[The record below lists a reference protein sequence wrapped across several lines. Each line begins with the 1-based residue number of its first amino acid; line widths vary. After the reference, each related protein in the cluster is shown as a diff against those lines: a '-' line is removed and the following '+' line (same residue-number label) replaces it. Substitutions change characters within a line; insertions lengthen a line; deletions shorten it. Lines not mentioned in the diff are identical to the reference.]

1 MSIRGS
7 KLAQT
12 KKEFKENST
21 LNKKIDST
29 ESKTTNNIEEK
40 QEDNSPQI
48 KVDYKSSNY
57 FYNDEDYFKG
67 YPYKRLDYYNTNDN
81 KRKYN
86 IESNSSHITVEN
98 EDGIIKY
105 IPNNK
110 MNYNYQYNNYND
122 ISPKKNN
129 NYIEISS
136 HKNLDYYDDNENS
149 EYSENNDNENIYY
162 DNENEEYENR
172 PKMRKYNQYQENI
185 NFYLA
190 PKKKK
195 TNQKSKYYN

>member
-67 YPYKRLDYYNTNDN
+67 YPYKRFNNLIK
-81 KRKYN
+81 KRN
-86 IESNSSHITVEN
+86 
-98 EDGIIKY
+98 
-105 IPNNK
+105 
-110 MNYNYQYNNYND
+110 
-122 ISPKKNN
+122 KKNRERTRRN
-129 NYIEISS
+129 
-136 HKNLDYYDDNENS
+136 K
-149 EYSENNDNENIYY
+149 
-162 DNENEEYENR
+162 
-172 PKMRKYNQYQENI
+172 
-185 NFYLA
+185 
-190 PKKKK
+190 
-195 TNQKSKYYN
+195 

>member
-1 MSIRGS
+1 MSIHSS

-12 KKEFKENST
+12 KKEFNEKST
-21 LNKKIDST
+21 LKKKIDST
-29 ESKTTNNIEEK
+29 ESKTTNNNEEK

-48 KVDYKSSNY
+48 KVDYTNSNY
-57 FYNDEDYFKG
+57 YYNDEDYFKG

-110 MNYNYQYNNYND
+110 INYNYNYHHYNNYND
-122 ISPKKNN
+122 ISPKNNN

-136 HKNLDYYDDNENS
+136 HKYLGYYDDNENS

-162 DNENEEYENR
+162 DNENEEYETGMMNNN
-172 PKMRKYNQYQENI
+172 PQIDRK
-185 NFYLA
+185 
-190 PKKKK
+190 
-195 TNQKSKYYN
+195 SVV